1 MPDHVLGDRGLRH
14 RDSNLQQ
21 FSVNAGSSPARV
33 GEAHFPDQIPNFW
46 RYTRSSFRMAT
57 LPIPI
62 QSKPLA
68 MPCDDSLRVDKEQ
81 CRAPIVPQS
90 RKPDPQDTVS
100 PTETQPTPTA
110 RTLQD
115 QKLMPECKNLC
126 LQNSASSET
135 ISQREEYG
143 QHGLEGYRSRLCKC
157 NNFNGN
163 GLFGRDRYQLT
174 PAGRASRIFVNKSSR
189 WGGSYAPVQFPL
201 PSLQERILKNPD
213 TFGA

>member
-1 MPDHVLGDRGLRH
+1 MRGAPQRGL
-14 RDSNLQQ
+14 
-21 FSVNAGSSPARV
+21 ARL
-33 GEAHFPDQIPNFW
+33 I
-46 RYTRSSFRMAT
+46 FRIRFRTSGDTHGRPSKMAT

-68 MPCDDSLRVDKEQ
+68 MPGDDRLRLDKEQ

-143 QHGLEGYRSRLCKC
+143 QHGL
-157 NNFNGN
+157 
-163 GLFGRDRYQLT
+163 GR
-174 PAGRASRIFVNKSSR
+174 P
-189 WGGSYAPVQFPL
+189 PVATL
-201 PSLQERILKNPD
+201 
-213 TFGA
+213 

>member
-68 MPCDDSLRVDKEQ
+68 MPGDDSLRLDKEQ
-81 CRAPIVPQS
+81 CRAPIVPPS
-90 RKPDPQDTVS
+90 RKLDPQDTVS
-100 PTETQPTPTA
+100 PTATQPTPTA

-143 QHGLEGYRSRLCKC
+143 QHGLGRL
-157 NNFNGN
+157 
-163 GLFGRDRYQLT
+163 
-174 PAGRASRIFVNKSSR
+174 
-189 WGGSYAPVQFPL
+189 PVATL
-201 PSLQERILKNPD
+201 
-213 TFGA
+213 

>member
-46 RYTRSSFRMAT
+46 RYTRPSFKMAT

-68 MPCDDSLRVDKEQ
+68 MPGDDSLRLDQEQ

-110 RTLQD
+110 RTLPD

-126 LQNSASSET
+126 LQNSVSSET

-143 QHGLEGYRSRLCKC
+143 QHGLGRL
-157 NNFNGN
+157 
-163 GLFGRDRYQLT
+163 
-174 PAGRASRIFVNKSSR
+174 
-189 WGGSYAPVQFPL
+189 PVATL
-201 PSLQERILKNPD
+201 
-213 TFGA
+213 

>member
-1 MPDHVLGDRGLRH
+1 MPDHVLGDRGLPH

-46 RYTRSSFRMAT
+46 RYTRSSFKMAT

-68 MPCDDSLRVDKEQ
+68 MPGDDRLRLDKEQ

-100 PTETQPTPTA
+100 PTETQPTPTS

-126 LQNSASSET
+126 LQDSASSET
-135 ISQREEYG
+135 ISQREKYG
-143 QHGLEGYRSRLCKC
+143 QHGLGRL
-157 NNFNGN
+157 
-163 GLFGRDRYQLT
+163 
-174 PAGRASRIFVNKSSR
+174 
-189 WGGSYAPVQFPL
+189 PVATL
-201 PSLQERILKNPD
+201 
-213 TFGA
+213 

>member
-1 MPDHVLGDRGLRH
+1 MWGAPQRGL
-14 RDSNLQQ
+14 
-21 FSVNAGSSPARV
+21 

-46 RYTRSSFRMAT
+46 RYTRSSFKMAT

-68 MPCDDSLRVDKEQ
+68 MPGDDSLRLDKEQ

-90 RKPDPQDTVS
+90 RKPDPQVS

-115 QKLMPECKNLC
+115 QKLMPECKNLS

-135 ISQREEYG
+135 ISQ
-143 QHGLEGYRSRLCKC
+143 S
-157 NNFNGN
+157 
-163 GLFGRDRYQLT
+163 
-174 PAGRASRIFVNKSSR
+174 
-189 WGGSYAPVQFPL
+189 
-201 PSLQERILKNPD
+201 
-213 TFGA
+213 

>member
-1 MPDHVLGDRGLRH
+1 MFGRAASDAGPCTWRPWLVTPRFQSSAILRECGELPSEGWRGSFSGSDSELLEIHTVVLQDGDS
-14 RDSNLQQ
+14 SN
-21 FSVNAGSSPARV
+21 SNTV
-33 GEAHFPDQIPNFW
+33 E
-46 RYTRSSFRMAT
+46 T
-57 LPIPI
+57 
-62 QSKPLA
+62 LA
-68 MPCDDSLRVDKEQ
+68 MPGDDSLRLDKEQ

-143 QHGLEGYRSRLCKC
+143 QHGLGRL
-157 NNFNGN
+157 
-163 GLFGRDRYQLT
+163 
-174 PAGRASRIFVNKSSR
+174 
-189 WGGSYAPVQFPL
+189 PVATL
-201 PSLQERILKNPD
+201 
-213 TFGA
+213 